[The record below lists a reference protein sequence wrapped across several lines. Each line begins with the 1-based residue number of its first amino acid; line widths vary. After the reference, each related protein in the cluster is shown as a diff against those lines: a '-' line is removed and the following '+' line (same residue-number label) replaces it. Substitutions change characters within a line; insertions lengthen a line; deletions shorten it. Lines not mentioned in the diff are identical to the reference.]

1 MGLEISNQIYH
12 DLTNL
17 AKQGIDPKINTVSID
32 GKQYNIDTSN
42 KKEMH
47 LYNQL
52 IALEKKMI
60 IAKYEFEQLDVA
72 YQVFAQH
79 LLKSVNSKEEEQS
92 EDKEI
97 VNK

>member
-1 MGLEISNQIYH
+1 MALQISNPVYH
-12 DLTNL
+12 EIAGI

-32 GKQYNIDTSN
+32 GKQYNIDTAN

-60 IAKYEFEQLDVA
+60 IAKYDFEQLDVA
-72 YQVFAQH
+72 YQVFAQN
-79 LLKSVNSKEEEQS
+79 LLKSVNSRGEERP
-92 EDKEI
+92 EDKKDNE
-97 VNK
+97 